1 MIDKKDADEYLQ
13 ELASMQ
19 IKNISYDKR
28 LNFSDLKRIAK
39 YINGSIF
46 SPDTCSLWKGY
57 ITNENNPIKGTYI
70 NFYFKNKK
78 VALHRLLYIN
88 FIESLVDGHEYLKY
102 SCENRGKCCNINH
115 IKKYKY
121 NKKKTDNSRLEINT
135 VIVDTHEDL
144 NNYVID
150 FN

>member
-1 MIDKKDADEYLQ
+1 MIDNKDADEYLH
-13 ELASMQ
+13 ELTSKQ

-46 SPDTCSLWKGY
+46 SIDNCSLWRGY

-88 FIESLVDGHEYLKY
+88 FIESLVDGNEYLKY

-121 NKKKTDNSRLEINT
+121 NKTNSSLLKRRNITTPVENYEIQDNYIIS
-135 VIVDTHEDL
+135 
-144 NNYVID
+144 